1 MRQTGGMKRGL
12 TFLTTLGLL
21 VLALPANAT
30 ESTYGHDVSWPQCS
44 SVNTLPNDGAFQVVG
59 VNNGI
64 LYSTNP
70 CLEAQLAWAGTD
82 AELYL
87 NTGNPGP
94 NLSSRYTYGSYGG
107 KTCYTSNKN
116 STACAF
122 VYGYRSA
129 ADSYARAKA
138 AFTNLGWSDLNERTW
153 WLDIERVNSW
163 RGLDNN
169 LPSDNFLTATQAT
182 ALNVASI
189 QGAVYYI
196 ESVAK
201 VRRLGIYSV
210 TSHWNAITGG
220 TNNFSDHETWMAVGT
235 DGEQA
240 AISECVSQAGF
251 TGAPETRVQYI
262 DPVSN
267 LDVNVPCSFTKTTS
281 VLTYSG
287 TTRVGR
293 NRTMTLKATL
303 KTSLGTPMAN
313 QSVSIRFNG
322 KTYNLKTNAVG
333 VVSKAVTSPRYRGN
347 YRVTATFGSNEIIAA
362 STKLSYVKLY

>member
-1 MRQTGGMKRGL
+1 MRQTYGMKRAL
-12 TFLTTLGLL
+12 TVLTTIGLL
-21 VLALPANAT
+21 ALALPANAT
-30 ESTYGHDVSWPQCS
+30 EATYGHDVSWPQCS
-44 SVNTLPNDGAFQVVG
+44 TVGSLPTDGAFQIVG

-70 CLEAQLAWAGTD
+70 CLGAQLTWAGTD

-94 NLSSRYTYGSYGG
+94 NLSARYTSGSFGG

-129 ADSYARAKA
+129 ADSYARART
-138 AFTNLGWSDLNERTW
+138 AFTALGWSNLNERTW

-169 LPSDNFLTATQAT
+169 LPSDNFLTATQAQ
-182 ALNVASI
+182 ALNVANI
-189 QGAVYYI
+189 QGAVYYL

-201 VRRLGIYSV
+201 VKRLGIYSV

-220 TNNFSDHETWMAVGT
+220 TTAFSDHETWMAVGT

-240 AISECVSQAGF
+240 AISECISQAGF

-262 DPVSN
+262 DSASN
-267 LDVNVPCSFTKTTS
+267 LDVNVPCSFTKTNS
-281 VLTYSG
+281 ALTYSG
-287 TTRVGR
+287 TKSVGR

-303 KTSLGTPMAN
+303 KTAIGTPMSN
-313 QSVSIRFNG
+313 QLVSIRFNG
-322 KTYNLKTNAVG
+322 KTYNLKTNASG
-333 VVSKAVTSPRYRGN
+333 VASKSVISPRYRGT
-347 YRVTATFGSNEIIAA
+347 YRVTLTFASNEIIAE
-362 STKLSYVKLY
+362 SSKVSYVKLY

>member
-1 MRQTGGMKRGL
+1 MKRTL
-12 TFLTTLGLL
+12 TFLTTLALL
-21 VLALPANAT
+21 ALGLPANAT
-30 ESTYGHDVSWPQCS
+30 EATYGYDVSWPQCS
-44 SVNTLPNDGAFQVVG
+44 TIGSLPTDGAFQVVG

-70 CLEAQLAWAGTD
+70 CLEGQLAWAGTD

-94 NLSSRYTYGSYGG
+94 TLSARYTSGTLGG

-116 STACAF
+116 SSACAF

-129 ADSYARAKA
+129 ADSYARAKT
-138 AFTNLGWSDLNERTW
+138 AFTNLGWSNLNERTW
-153 WLDIERVNSW
+153 WLDVERVNSW

-169 LPSDNFLTATQAT
+169 LPSDNFLTSTQAK
-182 ALNVASI
+182 ALNVANI
-189 QGAVYYI
+189 QGAVYYL

-201 VRRLGIYSV
+201 VKRLGIYSV

-220 TNNFSDHETWMAVGT
+220 STAFSDHETWMAVGT

-240 AISECVSQAGF
+240 AISECASQAGF

-262 DPVSN
+262 DSVSN
-267 LDVNVPCSFTKTTS
+267 LDVNVPCSFTKTNS
-281 VLTYSG
+281 ALTYSG
-287 TTRVGR
+287 TKSIGR

-303 KTSLGTPMAN
+303 KTAIGTPMAN

-322 KTYNLKTNAVG
+322 KTYNLKTNASG
-333 VVSKAVTSPRYRGN
+333 IASKSVTSPRYRGN
-347 YRVTATFGSNEIIAA
+347 YRVTATFASNEIIAA
-362 STKLSYVKLY
+362 SSKVSYVKLY